1 MTDDLTA
8 TYYLGGFARAAER
21 VAVQARCS
29 FDEAT
34 DLMIE
39 RADTER
45 CSLGDLAIAVVEGRI
60 RFDN

>member
-1 MTDDLTA
+1 MADDLSA

-39 RADTER
+39 RADDDH

-60 RFDN
+60 RFDG

>member
-1 MTDDLTA
+1 VTEDLSS

-39 RADTER
+39 RADAEQ

-60 RFDN
+60 RFDA